1 MKIRLRATLTTVL
14 LAGSVVAALSGQA
27 LAAGSSTGVTAKT
40 IKIGFITSET
50 GVASS
55 SFSDSAQG
63 IQARFDWQNA
73 HGGVDGRK
81 LELVTADDQSSPAQF
96 TTAAQDLVTNKGVFA
111 VVPFSSFTFSGAH
124 YLQQQ
129 GVPVVGDAFDGYEWY
144 QQPYSNMFNFAF
156 AVAAE
161 QNNTFYTNSYLG
173 SMLKAAGVTK
183 LGVLAYGIS
192 PSSQASVKAAEAAA
206 KAQGIGICYENLSV
220 PFGGVDF
227 TADVL
232 QIKSAGC
239 NGILGSFVDAS
250 DIALSGALKQAGYTG
265 KQLYYTGYD
274 QEVLDSASARTAMQG
289 DYFTAS
295 AWFGQPNAALK
306 TMISALKKYAPAYTG
321 GLPDFGLYGSY
332 VAADLLVKGLQLAG
346 KNPTQQSFTTAL
358 RKVTSY
364 DGNGLLPSPTT
375 FAHFGTPSMFPK
387 SVCSFLVQLKGSAYN
402 LAGKPGGRFCGK
414 TISF

>member
-1 MKIRLRATLTTVL
+1 MKSCLRRL
-14 LAGSVVAALSGQA
+14 LAALVLASGLLT
-27 LAAGSSTGVTAKT
+27 LASGDAFGAGSAPGMTPKT
-40 IKIGFITSET
+40 IKIGFITSQT

-55 SFSDSAQG
+55 SFSDAAEG
-63 IQARFDWQNA
+63 VQARFAWQNA

-81 LELVTADDQSSPAQF
+81 IEVVSADDQSSPAQF
-96 TTAAQDLVTNKGVFA
+96 LTAAQDLVANKDVFA
-111 VVPFSSFTFSGAH
+111 VIPFSSFTFAGAR

-144 QQPYSNMFNFAF
+144 QKPYSNMFNYAF
-156 AVAAE
+156 AVSAE
-161 QNNTFYTNSYLG
+161 QGNTFYTNSYLG
-173 SMLKAAGVTK
+173 KMLKAIGVTK

-206 KAQGIGICYENLSV
+206 KAEGIGICYENLSV
-220 PFGGVDF
+220 PFGGSDF

-239 NGILGSFVDAS
+239 NGIVGSFVDAS
-250 DIALSGALKQAGYTG
+250 DIALSNALKQAGYTG

-274 QEVLDSASARTAMQG
+274 QEVLDSASARTAMNG

-295 AWFGQPNAALK
+295 AELEQPNPALK
-306 TMISALKKYAPAYTG
+306 TMLTSLKDYAPAYKG
-321 GLPDFGLYGSY
+321 GLPDLGLYGSY
-332 VAADLLVKGLQLAG
+332 VAADLLIKGLEAAG
-346 KNPTQQSFTTAL
+346 KNPTRASFMSAL
-358 RKVTSY
+358 RKVKSY

-375 FAHFGTPSMFPK
+375 FANFGTPKMFPTTA
-387 SVCSFLVQLKGSAYN
+387 CSYLVQLKGGTYVT
-402 LAGKPGGRFCGK
+402 AGSSTGKLCGK